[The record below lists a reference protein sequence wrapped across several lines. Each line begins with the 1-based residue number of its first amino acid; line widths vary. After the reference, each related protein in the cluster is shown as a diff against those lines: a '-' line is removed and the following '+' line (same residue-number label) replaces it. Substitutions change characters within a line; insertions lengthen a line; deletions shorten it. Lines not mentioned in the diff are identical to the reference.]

1 MMSSDDGG
9 GGNNYA
15 NYEYV
20 HDDAD
25 NDADA
30 QLVLKS
36 NIRPLD
42 VLVGRGYVRH
52 QGNVRFLRIVSAWK
66 EEYKTERTYDAK
78 DRIANEVVEL
88 VHDPTYMSGAE
99 DGFGSA
105 AAAESDGYGNYQQT
119 NAAGQLLP
127 GRFLQLESGDIKKP
141 TSVWRPISG
150 KAVMDKVKMALRQKA
165 RGKAAKAKAASTV
178 RVSPE
183 SNSSNS
189 AHMHDYL
196 SQKMQSKQEGKR
208 RLGEGGAEEGNFGGD
223 EQLLPLSEYF
233 DGVVDGGDNLFF
245 DGLNLEDE
253 DEELV
258 IGLGEHD
265 TNSDSGGTKIGIA
278 TQRAPSNGSGD
289 SLGHPLQSVVPGPA
303 SAQSEEILQTRQR
316 LLENLQ
322 FALKRV
328 QMQSSEHQAA
338 AAAGLEGIGRE
349 LCLCFAGVD
358 PDLFQRAHVGSSIDA
373 STSPAASSNNDR
385 HSPPSQN
392 PRKRTGMVGSVQKG
406 SPSSSFSAASSPSP
420 GLLGGGN
427 ASLSDRLRDAGLPIS
442 LCTVIISLLGAT
454 DPNGSDRYLSFAD
467 AAADLGRMIADPD
480 RYLFDPPMDRHNGT
494 LHFVPNRLYGRAEA
508 WAKVELSFDKI
519 IVTQEESH
527 GFLMISGPPG
537 R

>member
-141 TSVWRPISG
+141 TSVWPISG

>member
-9 GGNNYA
+9 GGGNY
-15 NYEYV
+15 YYV

-25 NDADA
+25 NNADA

-42 VLVGRGYVRH
+42 VLVGRGYFRH
-52 QGNVRFLRIVSAWK
+52 QGNVRFLRIVAARK
-66 EEYKTERTYDAK
+66 EEYKTERTCDAK

-105 AAAESDGYGNYQQT
+105 AAAESDGYGNYLQT
-119 NAAGQLLP
+119 NVAGQLLP

-165 RGKAAKAKAASTV
+165 RGKAAKANSASTV

-183 SNSSNS
+183 RNSSNS
-189 AHMHDYL
+189 AYMHDYL

-208 RLGEGGAEEGNFGGD
+208 RLGEGGAVSPEEGNFGGD

-233 DGVVDGGDNLFF
+233 DGVVDGDDNLFF

-253 DEELV
+253 GEELV
-258 IGLGEHD
+258 IGVGEHD
-265 TNSDSGGTKIGIA
+265 TNSDSVGTKIGIA

-289 SLGHPLQSVVPGPA
+289 SLGHPLPSAVPGPA
-303 SAQSEEILQTRQR
+303 SAQSKEMLQKRQR
-316 LLENLQ
+316 LLEVLQ

-358 PDLFQRAHVGSSIDA
+358 PDLFQLAHVGSIIDA
-373 STSPAASSNNDR
+373 FTSPAASSNNDG

-406 SPSSSFSAASSPSP
+406 SPSPSCSAASSPSP
-420 GLLGGGN
+420 GLGGGN
-427 ASLSDRLRDAGLPIS
+427 ASLPDRLRDAGLPIS
-442 LCTVIISLLGAT
+442 LCTVIMSLLGAT
-454 DPNGSDRYLSFAD
+454 DPNGSDRYLSFPD